1 MSFLA
6 LRVAAAIFFLIAQS
20 GHTGDVEQ
28 NSLTITLTSICS
40 KFKVVFVDLRLVLR
54 HFSWHWRFFTKTMSG
69 PQRAAR
75 PPGKQNITVIMPYV
89 RCYFIS

>member
-54 HFSWHWRFFTKTMSG
+54 HLFWILGNFFLGIGRLFTKTIWL
-69 PQRAAR
+69 P
-75 PPGKQNITVIMPYV
+75 
-89 RCYFIS
+89 

>member
-54 HFSWHWRFFTKTMSG
+54 HLFWILGNFFLDIGRLFTKTIWL
-69 PQRAAR
+69 P
-75 PPGKQNITVIMPYV
+75 
-89 RCYFIS
+89 